1 MKKINVTFSL
11 PAKINKLLD
20 SLIGRK
26 HKSAFVAAT
35 LNKALEEK
43 LEALK
48 KEYVEAEKDSDRNET
63 IEAWKPID
71 AEGWDE

>member
-11 PAKINKLLD
+11 PVEINELLD

-35 LNKALEEK
+35 LNKALAEK

-48 KEYVEAEKDSDRNET
+48 KEYREAEKDTDRNET
-63 IEAWKPID
+63 IKAWKQID